1 MDVTC
6 GAAIRALTALTYSD
20 AELSATER
28 SGASPRLTGRSLRLP
43 RSFSP
48 FAGNVAYG
56 SNHPRSVRRLSR
68 SRSALRYTA
77 EIDPDAAVT
86 ALHTV
91 EPVPAM
97 ADAEAQRE
105 RCERKHEQ
113 ARDLLEEARRV
124 ADDRSAEFSSEFVYG
139 HPIHAILR
147 YADLYTFDWIVME
160 RCYQSDADAT
170 DGSLGNVTESIVR
183 RTNVPITVT
192 RAILDDEPIMPLE
205 SILVPFDG
213 SLPSCNALTLAM
225 ETFPD
230 AMIHVLYV
238 QYPFV
243 DDLAE
248 PGVRSAEYPDFEDWY
263 DAVRDWHEADRD
275 AEDVLQIAE
284 TIIDDAD
291 ADHQQAVEIGYPPR
305 AILEYSERID
315 AEHVL
320 IGSHGRSGIDRRSSE
335 ALLRQ
340 SPVEPRSR

>member
-1 MDVTC
+1 MGQTILVPYD
-6 GAAIRALTALTYSD
+6 
-20 AELSATER
+20 
-28 SGASPRLTGRSLRLP
+28 
-43 RSFSP
+43 
-48 FAGNVAYG
+48 G
-56 SNHPRSVRRLSR
+56 SHR

-147 YADLYTFDWIVME
+147 YANLYTFDWIVME

-192 RAILDDEPIMPLE
+192 RAILDDEPITPLE

-263 DAVRDWHEADRD
+263 DAVRDWHAQADRD

-291 ADHQQAVEIGYPPR
+291 ADHRRAVETGYPPR

-320 IGSHGRSGIDRRSSE
+320 IGSHGRDGGGTRDLLGSVAQQVVRRSS
-335 ALLRQ
+335 L
-340 SPVEPRSR
+340 PVTIVR